1 MLPLMPSAP
10 APTQPLVIDTNTVL
24 DLFVFEDPA
33 SAPLRAALDA
43 GVLRWLATA
52 HMREELARVLAYPH
66 LVMCMTTRGVA
77 AADVLAAFDRH
88 CIPVD
93 AAERCA
99 VRCRDTDDQPFIDL
113 AIAHGARLVSKDKL
127 VLATA
132 KRVALHGASVLHP
145 SVFGAAA

>member
-1 MLPLMPSAP
+1 MM
-10 APTQPLVIDTNTVL
+10 QDRPLVIDTNTVL

-33 SAPLRAALDA
+33 SAPLLAALGSG
-43 GVLRWLATA
+43 GVRWLATA
-52 HMREELARVLAYPH
+52 HMREELLRVLAYPH
-66 LVMCMTTRGVA
+66 LVTCMTTRGVA

-93 AAERCA
+93 AAERCG

-113 AIAHGARLVSKDKL
+113 AIAHRARLISKDKL

-132 KRVALHGASVLHP
+132 KRVAVHGATVQHP
-145 SVFGAAA
+145 SGFSATPAGC

>member
-1 MLPLMPSAP
+1 MTAE
-10 APTQPLVIDTNTVL
+10 PLVIDTNTVL

-33 SAPLRAALDA
+33 CTPLREAL
-43 GVLRWLATA
+43 GSGGFRWLATA

-66 LVMCMTTRGVA
+66 LVVRMTMRNLA
-77 AADVLAAFDRH
+77 AADVLAAVDRH

-113 AIAHGARLVSKDKL
+113 AIAHRARLVSKDKL

-132 KRVALHGASVLHP
+132 KRVAMHGASVLHP